1 MIELLI
7 VMSSFFSLCG
17 LRRLF
22 SRPVP
27 SSYFLA
33 PAASMSEIWLLGAPA
48 NWFVLSLFL
57 GGLVGMEEHDAQRPA
72 SLKKIIV
79 CHLWVQTHDFLCIAV
94 KKGCWVCKRQ
104 VKHKNW
110 FVLSLFWGESCWE
123 SCWQTWCPASL
134 NKITVCHC
142 SESKRTI
149 VFVCV
154 VKNGGGVGIVDGYVP
169 AKDIIPKNPYRVFL
183 RYWLVKYRENI
194 PTDTKPEYRIKM
206 QLYNNC
212 TGHCSMQSWRISRYR
227 LGGASNTCCV
237 WAGGACVNNPDFCEN
252 LQFHVIYCVT
262 IAYVLLWRIS
272 DSWFTWIHDF
282 KE

>member
-1 MIELLI
+1 MNCWLLCHL
-7 VMSSFFSLCG
+7 FSLCVAWEG
-17 LRRLF
+17 F
-22 SRPVP
+22 FPP
-27 SSYFLA
+27 SPFFLLSGA
-33 PAASMSEIWLLGAPA
+33 SSQHVRNLAAGRASKLVCAESFFGGSCWDGGA
-48 NWFVLSLFL
+48 WC
-57 GGLVGMEEHDAQRPA
+57 PA

-194 PTDTKPEYRIKM
+194 PTDTKPKYRIKM

-227 LGGASNTCCV
+227 LGGASNTCCA
-237 WAGGACVNNPDFCEN
+237 WAGGTCVNNPDFCEN
-252 LQFHVIYCVT
+252 LQFHVIYYVT
-262 IAYVLLWRIS
+262 IAYVLFWRIS